1 MDSTLVTGIFTLG
14 GTVVGTSLGTV
25 LKPFDN
31 WIGRGAR
38 RRDERRKRCESLI
51 HASVE
56 LRSAIYE
63 YNRLHQSR
71 LLHPDSVDSARVDVA
86 GARYDAARIGTRE
99 AITLPYLTG
108 PQELINAAEAVRIEE
123 RKFRKL
129 LRAEGPLGSDGAESA
144 PTPLQVASDAYEARI
159 RVRDRGAGKHPVGH
173 RSRDTERDGSNAAAD
188 VRLALRVRRGESARI
203 VRAVGFREEGRW
215 LK

>member
-1 MDSTLVTGIFTLG
+1 LDSTLVTGIFTLG

-63 YNRLHQSR
+63 YNRLHRSR

-99 AITLPYLTG
+99 AITLLYLTG
-108 PQELINAAEAVRIEE
+108 PQELIKFNAAEAVRIEE

-159 RVRDRGAGKHPVGH
+159 REFAI
-173 RSRDTERDGSNAAAD
+173 AAQA
-188 VRLALRVRRGESARI
+188 SI
-203 VRAVGFREEGRW
+203 Q
-215 LK
+215 